1 MNCVQ
6 CHQPGGAGA
15 PTWDARPW
23 LTLDQTHLVNGAL
36 DNNGGNP
43 LNKLIVP
50 GDTNHSVVLQRIRGN
65 GFGRMPPLA
74 THQLD
79 QGAINLL
86 TTWISTELTN
96 YQSFADWQV
105 AHFGSTSDPNA
116 APTADPD
123 HDGANNYVEYLTLTD
138 PQNTLDVWKLGI
150 TAGGGLVNVSYPLV
164 PNLGIVIDTS
174 SNLTGW
180 TPWDVPGNQPAFGT
194 STGTA
199 VLQAPFTPA
208 SSAQYFRA
216 RLIAP

>member
-1 MNCVQ
+1 
-6 CHQPGGAGA
+6 
-15 PTWDARPW
+15 

-50 GDTNHSVVLQRIRGN
+50 GDTNHSVVLQRVRGN

-79 QGAINLL
+79 QGAIALL

-96 YQSFADWQV
+96 HLTFSDWQI
-105 AHFGSTSDPNA
+105 ANFGSTNAPNA
-116 APTADPD
+116 AASADPD
-123 HDGANNYVEYLTLTD
+123 NDGANNYLEYLTQTV
-138 PQNTLDVWKLGI
+138 PQNPLDVWKLGI
-150 TAGGGLVNVSYPLV
+150 TVGGSLVNVSYPQV

-174 SNLTGW
+174 SDLLNW
-180 TPWDVPGNQPAFGT
+180 APWDVPGNQPVFGT